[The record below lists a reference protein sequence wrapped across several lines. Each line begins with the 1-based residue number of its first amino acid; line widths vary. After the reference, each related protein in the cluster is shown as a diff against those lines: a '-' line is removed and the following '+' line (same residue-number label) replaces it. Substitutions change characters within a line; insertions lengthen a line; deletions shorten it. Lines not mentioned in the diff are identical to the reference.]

1 MKKAIQNG
9 KFLIAIVIFILML
22 KGMCYSYFGD
32 GVRNGAKYSHYVMAD
47 SANEEKSWLPL

>member
-9 KFLIAIVIFILML
+9 KFLIAIVIFVLML

-32 GVRNGAKYSHYVMAD
+32 GVRNGAEYSQYVMGFPI
-47 SANEEKSWLPL
+47 SY